1 MNQPRPNTPWHGLRA
16 TDAAALLKS
25 DPVKGLAPAEAAALT
40 GESLPAEGKSA
51 CPQDSALAQLGPQ
64 TPDFRVYFHT
74 KPGARVPIQSAPPF
88 AFFTNSFSGEE
99 VKTKETGASPPQLTS

>member
-40 GESLPAEGKSA
+40 GESLPAE
-51 CPQDSALAQLGPQ
+51 
-64 TPDFRVYFHT
+64 R
-74 KPGARVPIQSAPPF
+74 
-88 AFFTNSFSGEE
+88 
-99 VKTKETGASPPQLTS
+99 